1 MPSQTLNGTQ
11 LSLTAL
17 QESDQ
22 EAFEHLLSTLL
33 KKDIDP
39 SGFERGAVTADPTD
53 AQYATTPVKVARD
66 KAHVSLWPHSDSQTI
81 RYRRLAMAALKARFG
96 TTIRADLPTTTR
108 KLMQIFLTSNGLYD
122 RSEQVVDAPVTVVG
136 NQTITVNPGQFL
148 LYGGTSFTI
157 KPKQRQLV
165 DVIVDTTLVGFRTVG
180 YFSNDPKTRL
190 LDQMA
195 SDNGPT
201 LLYPLEPALTSF
213 GVPEKISGYQYD
225 NTKIRATATGDGYY
239 LGSVDLVYTRYDFG
253 WSQNGAQ
260 FLVQGPSKPTT
271 LYMVQQV
278 ALQTGFPIAVADV
291 ITQTYAN
298 VPSGE
303 VETLTIAF
311 RDDNL
316 RFTGELTI
324 DYKAN

>member
-1 MPSQTLNGTQ
+1 MPSQTLSGTQ

-22 EAFEHLLSTLL
+22 EAFEHLLSTML
-33 KKDIDP
+33 KKGLDP
-39 SGFERGAVTADPTD
+39 SGFEHGAVTADPTD

-66 KAHVSLWPHSDSQTI
+66 KAHVSLWPHSDTQTI

-96 TTIRADLPTTTR
+96 STIRADLPTTTR
-108 KLMQIFLTSNGLYD
+108 QLMQIFLTSNGLHD
-122 RSEQVVDAPVTVVG
+122 RSEQVVDVPVTAVG

-148 LYGGTSFTI
+148 LYGGTSFAI

-165 DVIVDTTLVGFRTVG
+165 DVIQETTLVGFRTVG

-195 SDNGPT
+195 ADNGPT
-201 LLYPLEPALTSF
+201 LPYPLEPALTSF

-260 FLVQGPSKPTT
+260 LLVEGPAKPTT

-278 ALQTGFPIAVADV
+278 ALQTGFPVTVADV
-291 ITQTYAN
+291 VAQTYQTI
-298 VPSGE
+298 PIGE

-316 RFTGELTI
+316 RFAGELTI
-324 DYKAN
+324 DYKAK